1 MLEPGRSWVGWL
13 TLAAR
18 LLLGGVWIAA
28 GATKLPDPAGSVR
41 AVRAYQLLPE
51 AIVPAVGYGLP
62 VLEVG
67 VGILLVLGVAVRF
80 AAILSAVLLLVF
92 VAGVA
97 SAWAR
102 GLAIDC
108 GCFGGGG
115 TVAADQTRY
124 GVEILR
130 DSALVL
136 VALVLV
142 RWPAS
147 RLALVPHEAA
157 YELAAKEG

>member
-1 MLEPGRSWVGWL
+1 MLG
-13 TLAAR
+13 AR
-18 LLLGGVWIAA
+18 ILLGVVWIVA
-28 GATKLPDPAGSVR
+28 GALKLPDPAGSVR

-51 AIVPAVGYGLP
+51 SLVPAVGYGLP
-62 VLEVG
+62 VLEVALG
-67 VGILLVLGVAVRF
+67 VLLVLGIAVRF
-80 AAILSAVLLLVF
+80 GAIVSAVLLVAFLV
-92 VAGVA
+92 GVS

-124 GVEILR
+124 GGEILR
-130 DSALVL
+130 DTALLL
-136 VALVLV
+136 VAAALA

-147 RLALVPHEAA
+147 RLAMVPHPAPC
-157 YELAAKEG
+157 ELITANKG